1 MSNNWFKQKTKTH
14 DYYKGLNF
22 AAYKGF
28 ISELNKIGIYNIT
41 QINQSNQE
49 FRMVKAECSSLEIKE
64 QLIKSGLK
72 LD

>member
-1 MSNNWFKQKTKTH
+1 MIII
-14 DYYKGLNF
+14 KGLNF